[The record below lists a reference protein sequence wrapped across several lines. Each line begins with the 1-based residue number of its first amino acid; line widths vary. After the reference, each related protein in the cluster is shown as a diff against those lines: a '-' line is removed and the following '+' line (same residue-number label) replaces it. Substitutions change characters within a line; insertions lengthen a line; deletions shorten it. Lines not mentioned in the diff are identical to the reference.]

1 MITTFEFFE
10 KFSIINLNHSNNNF
24 QRENDDILS
33 NQNNNSIQCS
43 THINKNIGINTLI
56 KPFDLL
62 VDQDYSEMNSNI
74 NSTDLRL
81 LYLDKD
87 LGLKDYKHDNNK
99 VVSYKFKIK
108 KAKNKKKS
116 KQSLNDNGNKIFSIK
131 KIMKLGRIK
140 KNSNKR
146 GKHDKYKRDNII
158 RRFKVHLM
166 KSIYEYINSL
176 FLFNKNGKN
185 KKRILKKLCSL
196 DTKSISKRDNIKWL
210 NSTIR
215 NVFSKNIT
223 SRLSKYNRDYNKKL
237 IGLIYEQNIELDV
250 ITLLNKT
257 IREMWLVY
265 INNDSDKSYNGFST
279 LKDDIT
285 QLKEMGEPESYI
297 KHYIS
302 IATRFEDIFDEI
314 ISRK

>member
-1 MITTFEFFE
+1 MTNKIEFFE
-10 KFSIINLNHSNNNF
+10 KLRIINFNCSNNVF
-24 QRENDDILS
+24 QRENDKMLS
-33 NQNNNSIQCS
+33 YQNNNSIHCS
-43 THINKNIGINTLI
+43 THTNKNISINTLI
-56 KPFDLL
+56 PFDLM
-62 VDQDYSEMNSNI
+62 VGQDYSETNLNI

-87 LGLKDYKHDNNK
+87 LGLKDYKQDNNK
-99 VVSYKFKIK
+99 VLPYKFKIK
-108 KAKNKKKS
+108 KAKKKKS
-116 KQSLNDNGNKIFSIK
+116 KQSLNEMGNKIFTIK

-140 KNSNKR
+140 KNSNKT

-176 FLFNKNGKN
+176 FLFNKNRKN
-185 KKRILKKLCSL
+185 KRRILKKLCSF

-223 SRLSKYNRDYNKKL
+223 SRLSKYNKDYNKKL

-250 ITLLNKT
+250 INLLNKT

-265 INNDSDKSYNGFST
+265 INDDSDKTYKGFST
-279 LKDDIT
+279 LKDDIN
-285 QLKEMGEPESYI
+285 QLKEMGESESYI

-302 IATRFEDIFDEI
+302 IATKFEDIFDEI

>member
-1 MITTFEFFE
+1 MMTKCEFFE
-10 KFSIINLNHSNNNF
+10 KFRLINLNYSNNIF

-33 NQNNNSIQCS
+33 YHNNNSIHFS
-43 THINKNIGINTLI
+43 THTNKNIGINTLI

-74 NSTDLRL
+74 NSRDLRSLDLNEDL
-81 LYLDKD
+81 LFNNNKQ
-87 LGLKDYKHDNNK
+87 DNNK
-99 VVSYKFKIK
+99 FVSYKFKIK
-108 KAKNKKKS
+108 KAKKKKS
-116 KQSLNDNGNKIFSIK
+116 KQSLNEISNNKIFTIK

-140 KNSNKR
+140 KNSNKT

-176 FLFNKNGKN
+176 FLFNKNSQN

-223 SRLSKYNRDYNKKL
+223 SRLSKYNKDYNKKL

-250 ITLLNKT
+250 ISLLNKT

-265 INNDSDKSYNGFST
+265 INDDSDKSYNGFST

-302 IATRFEDIFDEI
+302 IATKFEDIFDEI

>member
-1 MITTFEFFE
+1 MISKFEFFE
-10 KFSIINLNHSNNNF
+10 KFRIINLNSSNNSF
-24 QRENDDILS
+24 QRENDGILPYY
-33 NQNNNSIQCS
+33 NNNSIYCS
-43 THINKNIGINTLI
+43 THTNKNMGINTLI
-56 KPFDLL
+56 KPFDVL
-62 VDQDYSEMNSNI
+62 VDQDCLEINSNI
-74 NSTDLRL
+74 NSTELRL
-81 LYLDKD
+81 LYLNED
-87 LGLKDYKHDNNK
+87 LVFNNNKQYNNK

-108 KAKNKKKS
+108 KAKKKKS
-116 KQSLNDNGNKIFSIK
+116 KQSLNENGSNKIFSIK

-185 KKRILKKLCSL
+185 QKRTLKKLCSL

-223 SRLSKYNRDYNKKL
+223 SRLSKYNKDYNKKL

-250 ITLLNKT
+250 ISLLNKT

-265 INNDSDKSYNGFST
+265 INDDSDKSYNGFST

>member
-1 MITTFEFFE
+1 MISKFEFFE
-10 KFSIINLNHSNNNF
+10 KFRIINLNHSNNNF

-87 LGLKDYKHDNNK
+87 LGLKDYKHNNNK
-99 VVSYKFKIK
+99 VLSYKFKIK

-116 KQSLNDNGNKIFSIK
+116 KQSLNDNGNKIFTIK

-140 KNSNKR
+140 KNSNKT

-166 KSIYEYINSL
+166 KSI
-176 FLFNKNGKN
+176 
-185 KKRILKKLCSL
+185 
-196 DTKSISKRDNIKWL
+196 
-210 NSTIR
+210 
-215 NVFSKNIT
+215 
-223 SRLSKYNRDYNKKL
+223 
-237 IGLIYEQNIELDV
+237 
-250 ITLLNKT
+250 
-257 IREMWLVY
+257 
-265 INNDSDKSYNGFST
+265 
-279 LKDDIT
+279 
-285 QLKEMGEPESYI
+285 
-297 KHYIS
+297 
-302 IATRFEDIFDEI
+302 
-314 ISRK
+314 